1 MNTEINSWLPDDVL
15 QLNWVDHTEWEFELV
30 EWEFE
35 SIEFEPFD
43 LNLIR
48 YKFDNNVK
56 QQ

>member
-1 MNTEINSWLPDDVL
+1 MNTNQNTLQLDVL
-15 QLNWVDHTEWEFELV
+15 QLNWVEYTEWEFDLV